1 MNDLYINANNP
12 IQHRKVYLIG
22 GGIASLASAAYFIK
36 DGQINPAN
44 ITIYEELNIAGGS
57 LDGSGSPEDGYVMR
71 GGRMLNFSYLCTYDL
86 FSFIPSL
93 ADPGIT
99 VLDEIK
105 AFNQNLKTHSL
116 ARLVEGGQILDVS
129 SMGFSNKDRLD
140 LIEIMAVSES
150 HLGTKRI
157 NEWFEPEFFKTNFW
171 FMWDTMFAFQP
182 WHSAVEFKRYLHR
195 FIHEF
200 KRINTLA
207 GVDRTP
213 YNQFDSLAKPLI
225 EWLKQ
230 RGVQFEMGVR
240 VTDLDFSLTG
250 EKKTVEQIQL
260 VKDGQKKSINIR
272 VNDMVL
278 VTIGSMTADSSLGS
292 MHSAPLLISDKRDGC
307 WQLWETIAKK
317 SEQFGHPA
325 VFDNRVDESKWESFT
340 VTCQGTKFFALMEE
354 FSGNKAGTGGLV
366 TFKDS
371 NWLMSIVLAFQPHF
385 IGQPDNVTVFWG
397 YGLYPD
403 KAGNFVK
410 KKMSDCTGTEI
421 LTELFTHL
429 EFDEFIDELLKASNC
444 IPCMLPYITS
454 QFLTR
459 APGDRPQVIP
469 EISENLAFIGQ
480 FAEVP
485 DDVVFTVEYSVRTA
499 QTAVYGLLELDKK
512 PIPLYKGDHHIDVL
526 FDALKTTLT

>member
-1 MNDLYINANNP
+1 MNDLLKNPIDP
-12 IQHRKVYLIG
+12 IQHRKVYLVG

-36 DGQINPAN
+36 DGHINPSN

-57 LDGSGSPEDGYVMR
+57 LDGSGSPENGYVMR

-93 ADPGIT
+93 SDPGIM

-105 AFNQNLKTHSL
+105 AFNQNIKTHAN
-116 ARLVEGGQILDVS
+116 ARVVEDGKIIDVS
-129 SMGFSNKDRLD
+129 SMEFSNQDRLD
-140 LIEIMAVSES
+140 LIEMMSVSES
-150 HLGTKRI
+150 HLGSKRI
-157 NEWFEPEFFKTNFW
+157 NEWFAPGFFKTDFW

-213 YNQFDSLAKPLI
+213 YNQFDSLARPLI
-225 EWLKQ
+225 EWLQKQ
-230 RGVQFEMGVR
+230 GVQFETGTR
-240 VTDLDFSLTG
+240 VTDLGFSLTG
-250 EKKTVEQIQL
+250 DKQTVTKLNLLQDGEKKAITIH
-260 VKDGQKKSINIR
+260 

-292 MHSAPLLISDKRDGC
+292 MHSAPQLITDKRDGS
-307 WQLWETIAKK
+307 WKLWESIAKN
-317 SEQFGHPA
+317 SDQFGHPS

-340 VTCQGTKFFALMEE
+340 VTCQGTEFFDLMEE

-371 NWLMSIVLAFQPHF
+371 NWLMSIVLAYQPHF

-397 YGLYPD
+397 YGLFPD
-403 KAGNFVK
+403 KEGNFVK
-410 KKMSDCTGTEI
+410 KKMADCTGAEI
-421 LTELFTHL
+421 LTELFSHL
-429 EFDEFIDELLKASNC
+429 EFDAVTNQLLKTCNC

-459 APGDRPQVIP
+459 SPGDRPLVLP

-480 FAEVP
+480 FVEVP

-499 QTAVYGLLELDKK
+499 QTAVYELLELDKK
-512 PIPLYKGDHHIDVL
+512 PTPMYKGDHHIDVL
-526 FDALKTTLT
+526 FDAMKTMLT